1 VKRAAAAALLACW
14 CGAAAVGAEATVDK
28 EREADAV
35 LEAVFAS
42 LLREAAP
49 TDAEAVCLA
58 VRRSAGGKEEV
69 GDPGEALLAR
79 LQKQNP
85 RVRKSSE
92 CKRGRGQPATE
103 TATGGPAVVLDI
115 GPVNWSGDEAR
126 VGGGFTRG
134 HGVIREWEYDVA
146 REGASWTV
154 RKATLKKVT

>member
-1 VKRAAAAALLACW
+1 MKRAAAAALLASF
-14 CGAAAVGAEATVDK
+14 CGVMPVGAEATVDN
-28 EREADAV
+28 ERETDGV

-58 VRRSAGGKEEV
+58 VRRSTGGKEEV

-92 CKRGRGQPATE
+92 CKRGRLQPATE
-103 TATGGPAVVLDI
+103 AATGGPAVVLDI
-115 GPVNWSGDEAR
+115 GPVSWSGEEAR
-126 VGGGFTRG
+126 LGGGFTRG
-134 HGVIREWEYDVA
+134 HGVIREWEYEVA
-146 REGASWTV
+146 RQGSSWTV